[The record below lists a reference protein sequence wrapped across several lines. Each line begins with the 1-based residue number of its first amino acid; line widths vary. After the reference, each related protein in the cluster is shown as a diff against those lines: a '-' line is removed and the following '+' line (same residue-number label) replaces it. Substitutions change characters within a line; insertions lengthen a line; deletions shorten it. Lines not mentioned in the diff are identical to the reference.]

1 MRIATGTTN
10 YEHDGILSIITPTGG
25 RGQGL
30 DTGFRRYD
38 GVGRGAWGGYFQ
50 RNDASYSGCEL
61 LVTDRVAAVHYNCL
75 AGDALEGRPA

>member
-1 MRIATGTTN
+1 MRVVTGTTKHE
-10 YEHDGILSIITPTGG
+10 YGGLLSIVTPTGG

-38 GVGRGAWGGYFQ
+38 RVGGSYLQ

-61 LVTDRVAAVHYNCL
+61 LVTDRVAAVHYDGL
-75 AGDALEGRPA
+75 ANDALEGRTA